1 MKKLEK
7 PEWEERREYLKATIL
22 PTLLRIMQDF
32 FGNEK
37 IFLEVSTQE
46 NGEFITAFAS
56 ISGKNGKTTDCVS
69 LHMSVYDSV
78 EEIDRAYNKLAEFI
92 KKYSA

>member
-1 MKKLEK
+1 MKA
-7 PEWEERREYLKATIL
+7 YIL
-22 PTLLRIMQDF
+22 PAILEIMKDS

-37 IFLEVSTQE
+37 LYLEMSTQK

-56 ISGKNGKTTDCVS
+56 VSGKNWKTTDSVS

-78 EEIDRAYNKLAEFI
+78 EEIGRDYNKLAEFL

>member
-22 PTLLRIMQDF
+22 PAILEIMKDF

-37 IFLEVSTQE
+37 LYLEMSTQK
-46 NGEFITAFAS
+46 NGEFITAFATASDESGEITDKISLFMS
-56 ISGKNGKTTDCVS
+56 I
-69 LHMSVYDSV
+69 YDSI
-78 EEIDRAYNKLAEFI
+78 EKIDKDYNKLAEFV
-92 KKYSA
+92 KKHLG

>member
-7 PEWEERREYLKATIL
+7 PELEERRKYLEMYIL
-22 PTLLRIMQDF
+22 PALLEIMQDF

-37 IFLEVSTQE
+37 LYLEMSTQK

-56 ISGKNGKTTDCVS
+56 ASDESGKITDKVS
-69 LHMSVYDSV
+69 LHMSIYDSV
-78 EEIDRAYNKLAEFI
+78 EGIDRDYNKLAEFI
-92 KKYSA
+92 KKHLG

>member
-7 PEWEERREYLKATIL
+7 PELEERRKYLEMYIL
-22 PTLLRIMQDF
+22 PALLEIMQDF

-37 IFLEVSTQE
+37 LYLEMSTQK

-56 ISGKNGKTTDCVS
+56 ASDESGKITDKVS
-69 LHMSVYDSV
+69 LHMSIYDSV
-78 EEIDRAYNKLAEFI
+78 EEIDRDYNKLAEFI
-92 KKYSA
+92 KKHLG

>member
-7 PEWEERREYLKATIL
+7 PELEERREYLETYIL
-22 PTLLRIMQDF
+22 PALLEIMKDF

-37 IFLEVSTQE
+37 LYLEMSTQK

-56 ISGKNGKTTDCVS
+56 ASDESGEVTDNIS
-69 LHMSVYDSV
+69 LHMSIYDSI
-78 EEIDRAYNKLAEFI
+78 EEIDRDYNKLVEFI
-92 KKYSA
+92 KKYLS